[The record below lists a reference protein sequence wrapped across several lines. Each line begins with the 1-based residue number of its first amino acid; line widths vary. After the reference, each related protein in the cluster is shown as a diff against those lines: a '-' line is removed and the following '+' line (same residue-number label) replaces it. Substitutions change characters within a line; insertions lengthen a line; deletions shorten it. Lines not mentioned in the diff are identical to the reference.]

1 MEKYELVKDIN
12 VFYMPADSFPEG
24 IQPAFQKLETLIP
37 PGESRAVFGLS
48 WPDKNGKILYK
59 AAFEERYPGEGNK
72 YGLNSLVIK
81 KGSYISELVNN
92 FASDLSQIGQTFQRL
107 LEHPD
112 IDPNGFCVEWYKGPD
127 VLCLVRLS
135 PGQRVAG

>member
-12 VFYMPADSFPEG
+12 VFYIPADSFPEG
-24 IQPAFQKLETLIP
+24 IKAAFEKLESIVP
-37 PGESRAVFGLS
+37 SESNRIVFGLS
-48 WPDKNGKILYK
+48 WPDKNGKIMYK
-59 AAFEERYPGEGNK
+59 AALEERYPGEGKK

-81 KGSYISELVNN
+81 KGSYISELVND
-92 FASDLSQIGQTFQRL
+92 FASDLSRIGQTFQRL

-127 VLCLVRLS
+127 VLCLVGLT
-135 PGQRVAG
+135 PGDRPPD

>member
-12 VFYMPADSFPEG
+12 VSYMPADSFRDG
-24 IQPAFQKLETLIP
+24 IKAAFEKLQSMVPSEDT
-37 PGESRAVFGLS
+37 RTVFGLS
-48 WPDKNGKILYK
+48 WPDKNGKIMYK

-81 KGSYISELVNN
+81 KGSYISELVNS
-92 FASDLSQIGQTFQRL
+92 FESDLSQIGLAFQRL

-127 VLCLVRLS
+127 VLCMVRLS
-135 PGQRVAG
+135 PRERVPD